1 MLDRS
6 QIEQV
11 LINLLK
17 NAGEACIE
25 QEIPEVIIATHYE
38 MEKRIFMLTVTDN
51 GSGILPD
58 VLDKICCQ
66 LECQLNDIAEIIPD
80 KEEH

>member
-1 MLDRS
+1 MAISYKRLFKLMIDRD
-6 QIEQV
+6 IKKKD
-11 LINLLK
+11 LK
-17 NAGEACIE
+17 QSTGLSYTTISKLEKGE
-25 QEIPEVIIATHYE
+25 
-38 MEKRIFMLTVTDN
+38 N
-51 GSGILPD
+51 

>member
-25 QEIPEVIIATHYE
+25 QEIPEVI
-38 MEKRIFMLTVTDN
+38 MLLIMKWKSEYLCLRSLIMAVVFFPMYWIRYLFRSLLLN
-51 GSGILPD
+51 RQVPASGLAYAN
-58 VLDKICCQ
+58 K
-66 LECQLNDIAEIIPD
+66 
-80 KEEH
+80 